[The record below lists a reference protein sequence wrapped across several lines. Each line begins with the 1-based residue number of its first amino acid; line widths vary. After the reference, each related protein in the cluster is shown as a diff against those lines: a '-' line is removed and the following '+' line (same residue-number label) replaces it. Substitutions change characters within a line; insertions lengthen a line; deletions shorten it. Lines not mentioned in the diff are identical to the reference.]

1 MVKQTVNNQ
10 DEYTLTLNP
19 QPVISVTQLD
29 GTKIT
34 TAAADISI
42 FVIEESDVLS
52 AYSNLGLAIGAANP
66 GLNSIL

>member
-1 MVKQTVNNQ
+1 MQKQTVNNR

-34 TAAADISI
+34 TTAADISI
-42 FVIEESDVLS
+42 LVIEESDVLS
-52 AYSNLGLAIGAANP
+52 AYSNLGLANGAANP